1 MLSSQWRAVEELL
14 VGSTLVIDGTVV
26 EMLFLVALKTN
37 IFPKHSACR
46 SRLCRNPLAGL
57 VWELSGCHI
66 WGCICKRTVRK
77 IDPF

>member
-1 MLSSQWRAVEELL
+1 MLNSQWGAVKQLL
-14 VGSTLVIDGTVV
+14 VGSTHVIDGTVV

-66 WGCICKRTVRK
+66 LGHVARELLGK
-77 IDPF
+77 